1 MSSKRTVVKKRLD
14 LLEDSGTLAT
24 VLYQDGLVKV
34 ADVNFFNFLKSTQ
47 PITSFPAN
55 DLGHT
60 TGLNVV
66 PNSMKVPLDKIS
78 EGLTAFAYY
87 DDGLYYP
94 ATVNKLSNTVK
105 RRKKD
110 DERSTTNDPNKENNR
125 RGSSEKKP
133 KKKQGSASKNHV
145 KTNTDTEE
153 SEIKKRKKQDEQ
165 AKKEAQV
172 NRKLVELNR

>member
-110 DERSTTNDPNKENNR
+110 DERSTTHDPNKENNR
-125 RGSSEKKP
+125 RESSEKKP
-133 KKKQGSASKNHV
+133 KKKQGEFIFFNL
-145 KTNTDTEE
+145 
-153 SEIKKRKKQDEQ
+153 IIIY
-165 AKKEAQV
+165 
-172 NRKLVELNR
+172 